1 MGSGARSH
9 EHVRHYFNHLQVLVA
24 LLHFWLFRVTK
35 SKSVSCTPS
44 LSLGAFT
51 VTGHW
56 LVSALG
62 FFANVMNICMLIVHL
77 KKTLIQCC
85 KNRGAQPS
93 VWGLDLGPRSF
104 GTRPEWDKVKKYPSV
119 ILIYFIQKGHT
130 DSDTNT
136 IKMFYIK
143 KLMILQRWDGISD
156 IFSAVIFSYI
166 PNESVKEE
174 RSLLCQNEHVPCAR
188 LRRLRDVSHN
198 ACLSDHQ

>member
-24 LLHFWLFRVTK
+24 LLYFWLFRVTK

-51 VTGHW
+51 VTGQW

-62 FFANVMNICMLIVHL
+62 FFANVMNICMLIVHF

-93 VWGLDLGPRSF
+93 VWGLDLVRRSF
-104 GTRPEWDKVKKYPSV
+104 GTRLEWDKVKKYPSV
-119 ILIYFIQKGHT
+119 ILIYFI
-130 DSDTNT
+130 DDL
-136 IKMFYIK
+136 YK
-143 KLMILQRWDGISD
+143 KSNDPSTMDGISD

-188 LRRLRDVSHN
+188 LRRRLRDVSHN
-198 ACLSDHQ
+198 ACLSAHQ